1 MAIASPMWFS
11 PQSSSVSVDRE
22 LPGDMSGMD
31 SFESGY
37 SYPMDSMIPPM
48 QSTYSIPPY
57 STRYI
62 STMNMPMVPQLA
74 QSISTDDGHR
84 DVSSERGEEIEAEL
98 ARTKG
103 SRSSQRKPREK
114 KSVAQGVRTRET
126 SHDSTDSVSEKTPA
140 QKMRRLVQ
148 NRVSQRNF
156 RKRQAN
162 ERMRL
167 EEQVKMLSSE
177 LHSLSD
183 AYQDLLRRFE
193 QVHRENSVANS
204 EVISSWMGDSGSMGP
219 FNMTTGLE

>member
-11 PQSSSVSVDRE
+11 PQLPVPVDRE
-22 LPGDMSGMD
+22 VPCDVSGMD

-37 SYPMDSMIPPM
+37 SYPMDSMMPPM
-48 QSTYSIPPY
+48 ESTFPIPPY
-57 STRYI
+57 PTRYMAA
-62 STMNMPMVPQLA
+62 MNMPMEPQFA
-74 QSISTDDGHR
+74 QSISTDEGHR

-98 ARTKG
+98 AQTKR
-103 SRSSQRKPREK
+103 SRGSQRKPREK

-156 RKRQAN
+156 RRRQAN
-162 ERMRL
+162 ERLRL

-177 LHSLSD
+177 LHILND
-183 AYQDLLRRFE
+183 AYQDLLGRFE
-193 QVHRENSVANS
+193 QVRRGNSVANS
-204 EVISSWMGDSGSMGP
+204 DMISSWMGDSGTIGQ
-219 FNMTTGLE
+219 FNMAAGLE